1 MTTKKTVSIVGASG
15 YTGGEMLRL
24 LADHPQVQ
32 IGQIISRTYAGQP
45 VTRVHPH
52 LRGVEMPTFVEPD
65 ALTACDILVLAMPHG
80 QAMRDIEKY
89 AALAEYI
96 VDLSADFRLRS
107 PQAFLQWYGEAHGAP
122 DWLEKFA
129 YGLPESN
136 RAAISTSKYVS
147 GVGCNATATNLALLP
162 LVRSGLLMTERPI
175 IAEVKAGSSEGGATA
190 NPGTHHPVRSNVVR
204 SYAPVGH
211 RHTAEIQQVLGVSD
225 VHLSLTSLDIVR
237 GALATAHAFV
247 QPGVTEKDLWKA
259 YRAVVKPEP
268 FLRIVKEQHG
278 LYRRPEPKLLA
289 GTNFADI
296 SFDLDSNTGR
306 VVAVCAIDNLVKGA
320 AGSAVQCMNL
330 MLGWEET
337 SGLGFRGLHPI

>member
-1 MTTKKTVSIVGASG
+1 MTNQKTVSIVGASG
-15 YTGGEMLRL
+15 YTGGEILRL
-24 LADHPQVQ
+24 VADHPHLQV
-32 IGQIISRTYAGQP
+32 GQIVSRTYAGQP

-52 LRGVEMPTFVEPD
+52 LRGVDMPSFVEPS
-65 ALTACDILVLAMPHG
+65 ALQACDVLVLAMPHG
-80 QAMRDIEKY
+80 QAMREIEKY
-89 AALAEYI
+89 AGLAEYI
-96 VDLSADFRLRS
+96 VDLSADFRLRT
-107 PQAFLQWYGEAHGAP
+107 PEAFQRWYGEAHSAP
-122 DWLEKFA
+122 AWLEKFA

-136 RAAISTSKYVS
+136 REQIRQSKYVS

-162 LVRSGLLMTERPI
+162 LVRSGLLRAERPI

-190 NPGTHHPVRSNVVR
+190 NPGTHHPVRANVVR

-211 RHTAEIQQVLGVSD
+211 RHTAEIQQVLGLTD

-247 QPGVTEKDLWKA
+247 RPGTTEKDLWKA
-259 YRAVVKPEP
+259 YRAVIKPEP

-296 SFDLDSNTGR
+296 SFDLDETTGR
-306 VVAVCAIDNLVKGA
+306 VVAVCAIDNLMKGA
-320 AGSAVQCMNL
+320 AGTAVQCMNL
-330 MLGWEET
+330 MLGYDET
-337 SGLGFRGLHPI
+337 SGLGFRGIHPV